1 VQGGALCIAGPPL
14 RAGTGQL
21 HPTSYAFAEITGL
34 PGSGK
39 IDWRY
44 YCGKTAGAA
53 DGGVADVDSDET
65 TYTFRNP
72 LPAFPVVKNDPT
84 QFRPPHQRDSMR
96 TLRNGTLPLVS
107 WAGKWRGAGEARQ
120 FRTSTNFCAEA

>member
-1 VQGGALCIAGPPL
+1 MQGGALCIAGPPL

-84 QFRPPHQRDSMR
+84 QCGR
-96 TLRNGTLPLVS
+96 L
-107 WAGKWRGAGEARQ
+107 
-120 FRTSTNFCAEA
+120 TNAIPCGRSETVPCRW